1 MITSIRCD
9 AVRRAQRASE
19 CRVGSAQRKNNVTY
33 AADDVSAVSVEF
45 DVLIFANDGE
55 AKLLDGDEVAVSND
69 LCSNCIGDYCDPGG
83 WVGCKA
89 YAERR
94 HRGEHRGEVGDNDN
108 FARELVIEVVGKATN
123 HEEDKDCPQEA
134 IIAKKAQ
141 ELISCHVFAD
151 SLATVSPTR
160 QPMVAVSTA
169 PPSFKR
175 AATELMPAS
184 RTIPPLRA
192 VGISVLS
199 FFDKPVAP
207 SMMNSNPSSS

>member
-45 DVLIFANDGE
+45 DVLIFANGGE

-108 FARELVIEVVGKATN
+108 FARELVIEVAGKATN
-123 HEEDKDCPQEA
+123 HEEDKDCLQEA

-141 ELISCHVFAD
+141 ELISCHMFAD
-151 SLATVSPTR
+151 ALAEHEQIYNGKSNKAADGCGVDCSAFLQTGCNGVDAR
-160 QPMVAVSTA
+160 AKNDTA
-169 PPSFKR
+169 FKGCR
-175 AATELMPAS
+175 Y
-184 RTIPPLRA
+184 
-192 VGISVLS
+192 
-199 FFDKPVAP
+199 
-207 SMMNSNPSSS
+207 